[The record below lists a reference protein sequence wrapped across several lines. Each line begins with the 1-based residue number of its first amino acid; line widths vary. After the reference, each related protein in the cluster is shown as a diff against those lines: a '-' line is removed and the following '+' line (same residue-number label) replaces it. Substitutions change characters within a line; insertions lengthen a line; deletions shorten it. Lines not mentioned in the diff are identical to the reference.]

1 MGQWPLL
8 LSLPGF
14 INQPSS
20 MLRSAN
26 LHSDEFADVTDD
38 EWNRLMM
45 IRPFYGPAIYL
56 TQQWKKA
63 RVNSALYKASAL

>member
-1 MGQWPLL
+1 
-8 LSLPGF
+8 
-14 INQPSS
+14 

>member
-1 MGQWPLL
+1 
-8 LSLPGF
+8 
-14 INQPSS
+14 

-26 LHSDEFADVTDD
+26 LRSDEFADVTDD

-45 IRPFYGPAIYL
+45 IRSFYGPAIYS

-63 RVNSALYKASAL
+63 GVNSALYKASAL